1 MRLRRN
7 CKNAPASARSR
18 SNLKQSSRFV
28 GSSVATPNLY
38 KKIQRDTNR
47 YPVVFAEGRG
57 RTDTRCDPH
66 QILSLAR
73 LPIPSLRHEKQFSVA
88 CLPCSRRPTCD
99 YAVSYTTLKF
109 RSYTLSRNFL
119 GHEVLLYVISNIFF
133 FQVLNFVLYLIL
145 TRGIGYAHY

>member
-1 MRLRRN
+1 MPKVGCLARSRVTAIPRFAYAPPAQLQKRSSLSS
-7 CKNAPASARSR
+7 KNAPASARSR

-28 GSSVATPNLY
+28 GSPVTTPNLY
-38 KKIQRDTNR
+38 KKINRDTNR
-47 YPVVFAEGRG
+47 YPVLFAEGRG

-73 LPIPSLRHEKQFSVA
+73 LPIPSLR
-88 CLPCSRRPTCD
+88 
-99 YAVSYTTLKF
+99 
-109 RSYTLSRNFL
+109 
-119 GHEVLLYVISNIFF
+119 HEVLLYVISNIFF